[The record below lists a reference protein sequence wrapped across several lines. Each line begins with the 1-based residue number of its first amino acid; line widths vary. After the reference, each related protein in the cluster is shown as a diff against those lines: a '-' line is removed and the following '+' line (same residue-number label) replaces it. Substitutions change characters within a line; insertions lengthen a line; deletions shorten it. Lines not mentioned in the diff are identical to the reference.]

1 MSRITS
7 VDSFGIK
14 KLIVLN
20 LEHKKYKVKS
30 ETDSRI
36 VFDGEPGRSNFGK
49 LGEGQIE
56 IQSSDENTIIEL
68 YYYADLQ
75 IALIFFIVI
84 LFIGVASGA
93 YFFPIIVA
101 VALTIQELIRKE
113 VWRGVAER
121 LLDDLLK

>member
-1 MSRITS
+1 MSRTTS
-7 VDSFGIK
+7 IDSSSIK

-20 LEHKKYKVKS
+20 LELKKYKVKS
-30 ETDSRI
+30 ATDSRI

-56 IQSSDENTIIEL
+56 IQPSDENTIIEL

-84 LFIGVASGA
+84 LFIGVTSGA

-113 VWRGVAER
+113 VWRGVAES
-121 LLDDLLK
+121 LLEDLLK